1 MDKLACIGYNGY
13 SKTKEVNI
21 MEVIFSDGVYR
32 VLDSFGCEVYATD
45 NEDMLNDYLVACA
58 DVEFDLF

>member
-1 MDKLACIGYNGY
+1 
-13 SKTKEVNI
+13 

-45 NEDMLNDYLVACA
+45 DEDMLNDYLVACA

>member
-1 MDKLACIGYNGY
+1 MVCIGYNDY
-13 SKTKEVNI
+13 NKTKEVNI
-21 MEVIFSDGVYR
+21 IEVIFSDGVYR